1 MRLDLSIWFGQ
12 ALLSKVTWASC
23 HFRKMADAIGFEA
36 VNYGSGFKLTPCSS
50 RQNSILAIHVIQFLH
65 PMSLWSRAELVS
77 IFFVYMSNF
86 YRFFLLHHRM
96 KLFVTQI
103 CFKHFQESKGQLNQ
117 RLRRWLYVIFFQDV
131 LRCKGETW
139 AELGF
144 YPPKHSTAGWYGS
157 ELSKITVASQSL
169 FAPHQ
174 TSKKTLHAVI
184 LSFSFTKLPAGNSRH
199 SWEISYLR
207 LRDFLKA
214 VCRLEFGWAK
224 RWANEA
230 IFRILLISW
239 LETTKNLLPMF
250 LLQKILCTC
259 SYNWAYK

>member
-23 HFRKMADAIGFEA
+23 HFRKMAGAIGFEA

-131 LRCKGETW
+131 LRCKRKRGRNLVFTRQNTALLAGMEANCPKSPLLPRVCLHLIKRQKKRCTPW
-139 AELGF
+139 FCLFLLRSSQLGILDTAE
-144 YPPKHSTAGWYGS
+144 
-157 ELSKITVASQSL
+157 
-169 FAPHQ
+169 
-174 TSKKTLHAVI
+174 
-184 LSFSFTKLPAGNSRH
+184 
-199 SWEISYLR
+199 R
-207 LRDFLKA
+207 LR
-214 VCRLEFGWAK
+214 
-224 RWANEA
+224 
-230 IFRILLISW
+230 I
-239 LETTKNLLPMF
+239 
-250 LLQKILCTC
+250 
-259 SYNWAYK
+259 